1 MGAKEGRH
9 LRKLTTIPEPG
20 QTSIKI
26 SFPRKKL
33 SIVMARLIMSWPIS
47 LGVKIYI
54 VGFVLIHYALVEGM

>member
-1 MGAKEGRH
+1 MGAEEGRH

-47 LGVKIYI
+47 LGV
-54 VGFVLIHYALVEGM
+54 

>member
-1 MGAKEGRH
+1 MGAEEGRH

-20 QTSIKI
+20 QTSIKK
-26 SFPRKKL
+26 S
-33 SIVMARLIMSWPIS
+33 SIVMARLVMNWPIS